1 MVLPIVMSPAVDRV
15 TPVELKLLI
24 SEDTAPA
31 VRLPPRVVIVSD
43 TVMAAPV
50 EPRVTAPPCVVI
62 PRQVSPA
69 VAPPSTLNAL
79 VLR

>member
-1 MVLPIVMSPAVDRV
+1 MISPAVV
-15 TPVELKLLI
+15 TATPVELKLPI
-24 SEDTAPA
+24 SEDAAPA
-31 VRLPPRVVIVSD
+31 VKLPPRVVIVSE
-43 TVMAAPV
+43 TVMAAPA
-50 EPRVTAPPCVVI
+50 EPRVTAPPWVVM